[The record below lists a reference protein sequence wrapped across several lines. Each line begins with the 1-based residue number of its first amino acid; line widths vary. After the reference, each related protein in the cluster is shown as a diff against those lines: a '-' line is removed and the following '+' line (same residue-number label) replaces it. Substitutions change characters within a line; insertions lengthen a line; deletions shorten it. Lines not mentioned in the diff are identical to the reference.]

1 MVGVVGIALRGF
13 GRALKVI
20 KGKAKRK
27 VLYKPTKTK
36 EGKEELMGFRDEPGT
51 VYKGYKKRFG
61 KDKTKTFFP
70 DYKVKKEPKIKK
82 D

>member
-36 EGKEELMGFRDEPGT
+36 EGKEELMGFRDEPST
-51 VYKGYKKRFG
+51 IYKGYKGRFG
-61 KDKTKTFFP
+61 KKEKVFFP
-70 DYKVKKEPKIKK
+70 DYKVKKKK